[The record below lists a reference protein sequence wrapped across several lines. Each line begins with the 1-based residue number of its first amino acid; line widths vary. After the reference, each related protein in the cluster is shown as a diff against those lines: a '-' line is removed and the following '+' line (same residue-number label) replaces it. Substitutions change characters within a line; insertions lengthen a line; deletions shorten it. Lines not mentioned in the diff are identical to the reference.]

1 MSDRLADLSDQLIKA
16 ALSSGADAADALVV
30 EGTALSIEVLKGKIE
45 KAERAE
51 GLDLGLRV
59 LVGQRQ
65 ALISSSTA
73 STDAIAE
80 MAARAVSMARDAP
93 EDATLGLAEPGELAT
108 QTDASALDLY
118 DAADEPEPSDL
129 QDLAIRAEAAAL
141 EVPGVEKVDTAA
153 TSYSNRALHLATSNG
168 FAAGYKRTT
177 TGLYAVAITGAGS
190 EMERD
195 SYGDGRTYRTDLPTP
210 EEVGRL
216 AGERTVERKGARK
229 PPTGSYPVLYDER
242 VSSSLIGHLLGAISG
257 ASVARGASW
266 LRDAM
271 GEVLLPEALDLVEDP
286 HRPRISGSKPFDAE
300 GLPTAPRKI
309 IDAGRLTGWT
319 LDLGTARKLG
329 LKSTGNAARS
339 TASPPSPAAHGVT
352 LTQGAH
358 SKEDLIRDMGTGLLI
373 TSMIGSS
380 INATTGDYSRGASG
394 FWVENGEI
402 AYPVNECTVAGNLR
416 DMLKTLVPAN
426 DARAYLSRVVPS
438 CLIEG
443 LTIAGE

>member
-1 MSDRLADLSDQLIKA
+1 
-16 ALSSGADAADALVV
+16 LVV

-93 EDATLGLAEPGELAT
+93 EDATLGLAEP
-108 QTDASALDLY
+108 
-118 DAADEPEPSDL
+118 
-129 QDLAIRAEAAAL
+129 
-141 EVPGVEKVDTAA
+141 A

-242 VSSSLIGHLLGAISG
+242 GSSSLIGHRWGRSA
-257 ASVARGASW
+257 VRQW
-266 LRDAM
+266 R
-271 GEVLLPEALDLVEDP
+271 
-286 HRPRISGSKPFDAE
+286 
-300 GLPTAPRKI
+300 
-309 IDAGRLTGWT
+309 AGRPGCATPWERFFCPRRLIWW
-319 LDLGTARKLG
+319 KI
-329 LKSTGNAARS
+329 
-339 TASPPSPAAHGVT
+339 PIAHGSAVQSH
-352 LTQGAH
+352 LTPKGCQPHPA
-358 SKEDLIRDMGTGLLI
+358 K
-373 TSMIGSS
+373 SS
-380 INATTGDYSRGASG
+380 TQ
-394 FWVENGEI
+394 
-402 AYPVNECTVAGNLR
+402 VA
-416 DMLKTLVPAN
+416 
-426 DARAYLSRVVPS
+426 
-438 CLIEG
+438 
-443 LTIAGE
+443 